1 MKRYFL
7 GWENIK
13 WIIRE
18 LGKMYSSTISFFS
31 KKRIESG
38 LAFIIGQ
45 WGMIFFM
52 LENHSNMST
61 SDLVLWTGVE
71 FLIAGYTTHHIQ
83 KEKREKENGG

>member
-1 MKRYFL
+1 MKKYFL

-18 LGKMYSSTISFFS
+18 LGKMYSATTSFFS

-38 LAFIIGQ
+38 IAFIIGQ

-52 LENHSNMST
+52 LENHSSMST

-83 KEKREKENGG
+83 KEKREKENNG